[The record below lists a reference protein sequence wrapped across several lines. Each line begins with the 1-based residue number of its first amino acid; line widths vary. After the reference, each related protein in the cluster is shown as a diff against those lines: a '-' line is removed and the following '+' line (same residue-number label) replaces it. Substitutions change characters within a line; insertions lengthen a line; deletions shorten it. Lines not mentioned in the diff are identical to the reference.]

1 MNIEIEKST
10 ARGTVKAPPSKSM
23 AHRMLIC
30 AALAKGTSTVCGV
43 SSCDD
48 VLATIDCLSELGA
61 KFDYDGDTVKVTG
74 ADLLTA
80 SPENC
85 LCCRESGSTL
95 RFLVP
100 ICLLLDK
107 NVMMTGS
114 GTLMH
119 RPLGVYQS
127 LAREKG
133 LTFLQDENS
142 IVLRGPLSAGEYRI
156 AGNVSSQF
164 ISGLMFALP
173 LADGSSKINI
183 IPPVVSRPYIDM
195 TLEALREFGVKVDW
209 ADDHTLVIPGNQEYK
224 ATKTSVEG
232 DYSGAAFFAALD
244 SLGSDVGIEGLREN
258 STQGDKIYKIYFDML
273 SKGIPT
279 VHIGDCPD
287 LGPVLFAV
295 AAAQYGGIFT
305 GTSRLRYKESDRG
318 EAMAKELRKFG
329 ASVAIHEDTI
339 VVYPTDFHEP
349 SEPLDGHNDHRIV
362 MSLAVLL
369 TKTGG
374 TIRGAE
380 AVSKSFPD
388 FFSLL
393 ASLGVGVKE
402 VGADA

>member
-1 MNIEIEKST
+1 MDIRIEKSL
-10 ARGTVKAPPSKSM
+10 ARGSIKAPPSKSM
-23 AHRMLIC
+23 AHRLLIC
-30 AALAKGTSTVCGV
+30 AALAEGESVIHGV

-61 KFDYDGDTVKVTG
+61 KFEYEGDTVKVTG
-74 ADLLTA
+74 ANLSVA

-85 LCCRESGSTL
+85 LFCRESGSTL

-100 ICLLLDK
+100 ICLLLGK

-114 GTLMH
+114 GTLMQ
-119 RPLGVYQS
+119 RPLGVY
-127 LAREKG
+127 LALAKEKG

-142 IVLRGPLSAGEYRI
+142 IVLRGPLAAGEYRI
-156 AGNVSSQF
+156 PGNVSSQF

-173 LADGSSKINI
+173 LADGDSKINI

-195 TLEALREFGVKVDW
+195 TLEALREFGIKIEW
-209 ADDHTLVIPGNQEYK
+209 EDDHTLVIPGNQKYRASE
-224 ATKTSVEG
+224 TRVEG
-232 DYSGAAFFAALD
+232 DYSGAAFFAALA
-244 SLGSDVGIEGLREN
+244 SLGDDVSIEGLKEN
-258 STQGDKIYKIYFDML
+258 STQGDKIYESYFGML
-273 SKGIPT
+273 EKGIPT
-279 VHIGDCPD
+279 IHIGDCPD

-295 AAAQYGGIFT
+295 AAAKYGGIFT

-318 EAMAKELRKFG
+318 EAMANELRKFG
-329 ASVAIHEDTI
+329 AAVAIHKDTI
-339 VVYPTDFHEP
+339 VVYPADFHEP
-349 SEPLDGHNDHRIV
+349 SEPLEGHNDHRIV

-380 AVSKSFPD
+380 AVSKSFPE

-393 ASLGVGVKE
+393 SSLGVSIKE
-402 VGADA
+402 IGADA